1 MTKAGAHHHSHQ
13 DSYDKTVFGF
23 WVFLMSDFILFATLF
38 ATYAVLHNNTFG
50 GPSAAELFSL
60 PFTLTQTLIL
70 LTASFASAPALIAAH
85 RHEKNKV
92 VLWLTLIFLLGISFM
107 VMEGAEFMR
116 LVHQGNT
123 WQRSAFLSAF
133 FNLVG
138 THGIHVIIGL
148 LWIAVLLVQIFRRGL
163 TPVFLKRLTC
173 LRLFWHFL
181 NIIWI
186 FIFTFVY
193 LMGAN

>member
-1 MTKAGAHHHSHQ
+1 MTHH
-13 DSYDKTVFGF
+13 DTDEKTVFGF

-38 ATYAVLHNNTFG
+38 ATYAVLCNNTFG
-50 GPSAAELFSL
+50 GSSAAELFNL

-70 LTASFASAPALIAAH
+70 LTASFASAPALIAGH

-92 VLWLTLIFLLGISFM
+92 VLWLSLIFVLGVSFM
-107 VMEGAEFMR
+107 AIEGAEFMR
-116 LVHQGNT
+116 LIHQGNT
-123 WQRSAFLSAF
+123 WEKSAFLSAF

-138 THGIHVIIGL
+138 THGAHVMIGL
-148 LWIAVLLVQIFRRGL
+148 LWIAVLLVQVLQRGL

-193 LMGAN
+193 LIGVAAHV

>member
-1 MTKAGAHHHSHQ
+1 MTNAHH
-13 DSYDKTVFGF
+13 DAYEKTVFGF

-38 ATYAVLHNNTFG
+38 ATYAVLQSNTSATQLFHL
-50 GPSAAELFSL
+50 PS
-60 PFTLTQTLIL
+60 TLIQTLIL
-70 LTASFASAPALIAAH
+70 LTASFASAPALIAGH

-92 VLWLTLIFLLGISFM
+92 VVWMLLIFVLGASFIA
-107 VMEGAEFMR
+107 MEGAQFMELFHR
-116 LVHQGNT
+116 GNT
-123 WQRSAFLSAF
+123 WDKSGSLSAF

-138 THGIHVIIGL
+138 THGAHVVIGL
-148 LWIAVLLVQIFRRGL
+148 LWITVLLVEVFRRGV

-193 LMGAN
+193 LLGAN